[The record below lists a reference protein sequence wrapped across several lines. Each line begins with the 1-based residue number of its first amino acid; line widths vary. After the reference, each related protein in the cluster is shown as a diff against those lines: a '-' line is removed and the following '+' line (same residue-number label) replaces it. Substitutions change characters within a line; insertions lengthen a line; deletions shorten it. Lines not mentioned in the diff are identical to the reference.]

1 MIRIL
6 SIIPALLLALVTTI
20 SFAEEMPTDR
30 PGRAAAGLV
39 SISAVVEAVDL
50 KARTVTLRTEDG
62 NVVKMEV
69 TEEARNLDQ
78 VEVGDILE
86 VEYYESIVIF
96 AQDAEGDLTPE
107 TKVAAKRTPKGD
119 KPGMA
124 VSETVTVKV
133 VVVAI
138 NHDTR
143 VITLRGPE
151 GKTMTKRVDDSVER
165 LNEVKKGD
173 EIVIQLTTA
182 LAITVREP

>member
-1 MIRIL
+1 MIRML
-6 SIIPALLLALVTTI
+6 SIIPALLLALITTI

-50 KARTVTLRTEDG
+50 KARKVTLRDG
-62 NVVKMEV
+62 SGKLVTIEV
-69 TEEARNLDQ
+69 SEEARNLDQ

-86 VEYYESIVIF
+86 VEYYESVVIF
-96 AQDAEGDLTPE
+96 SRDAEGDLTPE
-107 TKVAAKRTPKGD
+107 TKVAATRTPKGD

-124 VSETVTVKV
+124 VSETVTIKV
-133 VVVAI
+133 VVEAI
-138 NHDTR
+138 NYDTR
-143 VITLRGPE
+143 VITLKGPE
-151 GKTMTKRVDDSVER
+151 GNTMTKHVDDSVKR

-182 LAITVREP
+182 FAITVRKP

>member
-1 MIRIL
+1 MIRML

-20 SFAEEMPTDR
+20 SFAEEMSTDR

-39 SISAVVEAVDL
+39 SISAVVEAVDH

-62 NVVKMEV
+62 NVVKIDV
-69 TEEARNLDQ
+69 IEEARNLDQ

-86 VEYYESIVIF
+86 VEYYESVVIF

-107 TKVAAKRTPKGD
+107 AKVAAKRTPKGD

-124 VSETVTVKV
+124 VSETVTIKV
-133 VVVAI
+133 VVEAI
-138 NHDTR
+138 NYDTR

-151 GKTMTKRVDDSVER
+151 GKTMTKRVDDSVKR

>member
-1 MIRIL
+1 MIRML

-50 KARTVTLRTEDG
+50 KARTVTLRAEDG
-62 NVVKMEV
+62 SVVTMEV

-78 VEVGDILE
+78 VEVGDVLE
-86 VEYYESIVIF
+86 AEYYESVIIYT
-96 AQDAEGDLTPE
+96 QDAEGDLMPE
-107 TKVAAKRTPKGD
+107 AKVAAKRTPKGD

-124 VSETVTVKV
+124 ISETVTIKV
-133 VVVAI
+133 VVEAI
-138 NHDTR
+138 NYDTR
-143 VITLRGPE
+143 VVTLRGPE
-151 GKTMTKRVDDSVER
+151 GNTMTKHVDDRMKR

-173 EIVIQLTTA
+173 EVVIQLTTA
-182 LAITVREP
+182 FAITVREP

>member
-1 MIRIL
+1 MIRML
-6 SIIPALLLALVTTI
+6 SIIPALLLALSTTI

-96 AQDAEGDLTPE
+96 TQDAEGDLTPE
-107 TKVAAKRTPKGD
+107 AKVAAKRTPKGD

-124 VSETVTVKV
+124 VSETVTIKV
-133 VVVAI
+133 VVEAI

-143 VITLRGPE
+143 VITLKGPE
-151 GKTMTKRVDDSVER
+151 GKTMTKRVDDSVKR